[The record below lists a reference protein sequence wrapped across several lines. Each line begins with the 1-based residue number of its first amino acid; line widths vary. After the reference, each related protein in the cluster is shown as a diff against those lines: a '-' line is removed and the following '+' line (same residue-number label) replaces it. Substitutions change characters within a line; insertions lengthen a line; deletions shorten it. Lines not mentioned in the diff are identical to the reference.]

1 MNIQLKKAIFNYM
14 VDNNNLFNLVNNT
27 IEHFKQYIYL
37 PDGNYCIGG
46 AEVSDFI
53 KSVEKLLKP

>member
-37 PDGNYCIGG
+37 PNGDYCIGG
-46 AEVSDFI
+46 SEVSYFI
-53 KSVEKLLKP
+53 LSIEKLLKP

>member
-1 MNIQLKKAIFNYM
+1 M
-14 VDNNNLFNLVNNT
+14 VDNNNLFSLVNNT

-46 AEVSDFI
+46 FEVGDFI
-53 KSVEKLLKP
+53 ISVEKLLKQ